1 MKSKLLM
8 FALLLASGLL
18 LSAGVM
24 INQEPGS
31 PYSEQRASLLIRE
44 IGHQLLL
51 KAGDASSRILSVKH
65 TGDDTFVMKFESA
78 FAFVPDTLVKLTEQ
92 KLRSENLALKYMVN
106 VFDCVTDDMV
116 YGFEMRA
123 QDNDIIPCVG
133 RVQPERCYYIQ
144 VAFTGVTPGSNT
156 LYHVVFFSL
165 AGIMLVL
172 GYSLRRPGVEK
183 QLPVITFDPV
193 SVGRFD
199 FIKEERILR
208 DGLIRI
214 ELSDKETKLLTIL
227 SGKINQLIEREELLK
242 EIWIKDGVITGRS
255 LDMFISKLR
264 KKLLGDASVRI
275 VNIHG
280 RGYKLEIQNGQSS
293 HSTGTSTRGGQ

>member
-1 MKSKLLM
+1 M
-8 FALLLASGLL
+8 FALLVASGLL

-51 KAGDASSRILSVKH
+51 QAGDSSSRILSVQL
-65 TGDDTFVMKFESA
+65 TGDHTYLMKFESA
-78 FAFVPDTLVKLTEQ
+78 FAFVPDTLVKIAEQ
-92 KLRSENLALKYMVN
+92 KLSTENLALKYMVN
-106 VFDCVTDDMV
+106 VYDCVTEDVV

-123 QDNDIIPCVG
+123 QKNDIVPCLG

-144 VAFTGVTPGSNT
+144 VAFMDVTSGDNT

-172 GYSLRRPGVEK
+172 GYSLRRSGVEK
-183 QLPVITFDPV
+183 QLPVVTFDPV
-193 SVGRFD
+193 SIGRFD
-199 FIKEERILR
+199 FIKEERILK
-208 DGLIRI
+208 DGPLRI
-214 ELSDKETKLLTIL
+214 ELSDKETKLLAVL
-227 SGKINQLIEREELLK
+227 SGRINQLIEREELLK
-242 EIWIKDGVITGRS
+242 EIWINDGVITGRS

-264 KKLLGDASVRI
+264 KKLLGDATVRI
-275 VNIHG
+275 VNVHG
-280 RGYKLEIQNGQSS
+280 RGYKLEVQNSQ
-293 HSTGTSTRGGQ
+293 

>member
-24 INQEPGS
+24 INKEPGS

-65 TGDDTFVMKFESA
+65 SGDNTFVMKFETD

-92 KLRSENLALKYMVN
+92 KLSSENLAVKYMVN
-106 VFDCVTDDMV
+106 VFDCVTDDIV

-123 QDNDIIPCVG
+123 QNNDIIPCLG
-133 RVQPERCYYIQ
+133 RVQPKGCYYIQ
-144 VAFTGVTPGSNT
+144 VAFAGVQSGGNS
-156 LYHVVFFSL
+156 LYHVAFFSL

-172 GYSLRRPGVEK
+172 GYSLRRSGVEK
-183 QLPVITFDPV
+183 QPPIVTFDPV
-193 SVGRFD
+193 SIGRFD

-208 DGLIRI
+208 DGPVRI
-214 ELSDKETKLLTIL
+214 ELSDKETKLLTVL
-227 SGKINQLIEREELLK
+227 SARINQLIEREELLK
-242 EIWIKDGVITGRS
+242 EIWINDGVITGRS

-264 KKLLGDASVRI
+264 KKLLRDARVRI
-275 VNIHG
+275 VNVHG
-280 RGYKLEIQNGQSS
+280 RGYKLEIQNGQ
-293 HSTGTSTRGGQ
+293 